1 MEQIKNRDKT
11 NLFFSTDS
19 SRSLS
24 RGLLAHNR
32 LAHNGILTG
41 HSAAERA
48 FHLGTNGQLVEA
60 FGLLSG
66 GDETLLL
73 EGLVLETLEAV
84 ANVVDFSQAG
94 VTAGQAAVGGNGSGS
109 ADGGESLGGTV
120 LIDVS

>member
-1 MEQIKNRDKT
+1 MNQKSRQDNSF
-11 NLFFSTDS
+11 LPHGL

-24 RGLLAHNR
+24 CGLLAHNR
-32 LAHNGILTG
+32 LAHNSILTS

-73 EGLVLETLEAV
+73 EGLVFETLEAV

-94 VTAGQAAVGGNGSGS
+94 VTAGQATVGGNGSGS
-109 ADGGESLGGTV
+109 TDSGESLGGTV
-120 LIDVS
+120 LIYIS